1 MINSHVT
8 PSNVYITNNVMKY
21 LDVDNIDQISREY
34 VHLAQSVI
42 RKHLKTLPEK
52 RYEDCSRCTPNKY
65 KC

>member
-8 PSNVYITNNVMKY
+8 PSKVYITNNVIKY
-21 LDVDNIDQISREY
+21 LDADNIDQISREY

-52 RYEDCSRCTPNKY
+52 KI
-65 KC
+65 